1 MRVMKFGGTSVG
13 SAPALENVGRILCHA
28 WQERPDVVAVVSA
41 VRGAT
46 DALLEGTRRAASG
59 HNDSRQVRE
68 QLWELHRPLVGVLP
82 SGTRQA
88 VMNRLQ
94 GLLGEVE
101 VLLQSVAT
109 LEETTPG
116 ALDRMASYGERCSVL
131 CLAALLRALG
141 QPAQEVDAA
150 QVIRTDDQHGEAD
163 WLPETRQL
171 ARAQLL
177 SLLEGGVLPVVTGF
191 IGGTVN
197 GRVTTLGRGGSDYS
211 ATILAAALDA
221 EEVTI
226 WTDVDGILT
235 ADPRIV
241 PGARSLPQISY
252 TEAAELSY
260 FGARVL
266 HPRALLP
273 TAERAI
279 PVRIRNTFRPEAP
292 GTVILPQVPAS
303 PSGVRA
309 VTAIRALSLITVEG
323 RGMLG
328 VPGTAARVFSTV
340 AQERI
345 NVLMISQSS
354 SEQSICFAIPAA
366 AEGRALQ
373 ALEKAFALELHQR
386 SIDRIH
392 AQGSIVVVA
401 VVGSGMRGTPGIAG
415 KTFGALGRAAINVMS
430 VAQGSSEYNLSLVVR
445 DEDADAA
452 VRLIHDEFELHQV
465 A

>member
-13 SAPALENVGRILCHA
+13 SALDGVVGILVEA
-28 WQERPDVVAVVSA
+28 WRERPDVVAVISA
-41 VRGAT
+41 ARGAT
-46 DALLEGTRRAASG
+46 DILLQGAYRAASG
-59 HNDSRQVRE
+59 QNESHQVR
-68 QLWELHRPLVGVLP
+68 QRLWELHRPLVGTLP
-82 SGTRQA
+82 SGLRQA
-88 VMNRLQ
+88 MMNQLQ

-101 VLLQSVAT
+101 LLLQSMAT
-109 LEETTPG
+109 LGETTPS
-116 ALDRMASYGERCSVL
+116 ALDRVASYGERCSVL
-131 CLAALLRALG
+131 CVGALLRVRG
-141 QPAQEVDAA
+141 RPAQEVDAA
-150 QVIRTDDQHGEAD
+150 QVIRTDEQHGQAG
-163 WLPETRQL
+163 WVFAETREL

-177 SLLEGGVLPVVTGF
+177 PLLERGVLPVVTGF
-191 IGGTVN
+191 IGGTAN

-392 AQGSIVVVA
+392 AQGAIVVVA

-415 KTFGALGRAAINVMS
+415 KTFGALGRAAINVIS